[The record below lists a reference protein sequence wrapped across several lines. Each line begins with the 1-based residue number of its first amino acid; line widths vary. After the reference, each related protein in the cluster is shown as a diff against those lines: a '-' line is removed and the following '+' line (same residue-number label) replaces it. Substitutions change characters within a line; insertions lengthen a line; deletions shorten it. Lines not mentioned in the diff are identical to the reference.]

1 MELSCKKKNNLM
13 HIVGKNQAHYLR
25 DSNPWEGAMPKDMAS
40 SKVHL
45 KLHLSMIWQD
55 VEMFML
61 NHLVTEQRG

>member
-1 MELSCKKKNNLM
+1 MELSCKRKKNLM

-25 DSNPWEGAMPKDMAS
+25 DSNPWEGAMRKGMSS

-45 KLHLSMIWQD
+45 KLHLRMIWQD